1 MEEGGSQSHGN
12 EGVPHA
18 AKGTLNEQERLSL
31 RNVDRQVVLV
41 LVTAACCLWI
51 GQFGGRLRPPN
62 LQPLHRSVAWAGIQ
76 ICAYLI
82 IPVIV
87 CIISRINLATVGW
100 SIRGLK
106 EHWTPY
112 AGILFVALPA
122 VVAVSFSSEFQ
133 TKYPLLEVRDGGQ
146 INLAQMLIW
155 WAFYA
160 VQFVAIESF
169 FRGFLVLGLADA
181 FGMNAILIAMLP
193 YLAIHFSKPPLE
205 AVASIVGALIMG
217 ILALRSRSIWLG
229 VVVHIVIAGTMD
241 VSSLLQKG
249 VQW

>member
-1 MEEGGSQSHGN
+1 M
-12 EGVPHA
+12 
-18 AKGTLNEQERLSL
+18 
-31 RNVDRQVVLV
+31 
-41 LVTAACCLWI
+41 
-51 GQFGGRLRPPN
+51 
-62 LQPLHRSVAWAGIQ
+62 
-76 ICAYLI
+76 
-82 IPVIV
+82 
-87 CIISRINLATVGW
+87 
-100 SIRGLK
+100 K
-106 EHWTPY
+106 EHWRPY

-181 FGMNAILIAMLP
+181 FGLNAILIAMLP
-193 YLAIHFSKPPLE
+193 YLAIPFSKPPLE
-205 AVASIVGALIMG
+205 ALASIVGALIMG

-229 VVVHIVIAGTMD
+229 VVVHIVVAGTMD